1 MKKLSLRHEINCS
14 AEQFWTIFFDKD
26 FNTSLYKKE
35 LGFPEFDIVE
45 QADKGGGAW
54 TRKVRGKPKMNAPA
68 AIKKLLGDS
77 FGYEEE
83 GSMDVGKKTWH
94 FKLKPNTMADKIRT
108 EGWVRVEAISDSKCR
123 RVAEMELEAKIFGVG
138 GIFESFTEG
147 EMKNGWDKSATYM
160 NQWIKDHP
168 PA

>member
-1 MKKLSLRHEINCS
+1 MKKLSLKHEINCS
-14 AEQFWTIFFDKD
+14 AEQFWKVFFDKE

-35 LGFPEFDIVE
+35 LGFPEFDILD
-45 QADKGGGAW
+45 QGDKGGGAMF
-54 TRKVRGKPKMNAPA
+54 RKVRGKPKMNAPA

-83 GSMDVGKKTWH
+83 GNMDVAKKVWH
-94 FKLKPNTMADKIRT
+94 FKLKPNTLTDKLRT
-108 EGWVRVEAISDSKCR
+108 EGWVRVEPISDTKCR

-147 EMKNGWDKSATYM
+147 EMKNGWDKSAVYM
-160 NQWIKDHP
+160 NQWLKDHP
-168 PA
+168 PT